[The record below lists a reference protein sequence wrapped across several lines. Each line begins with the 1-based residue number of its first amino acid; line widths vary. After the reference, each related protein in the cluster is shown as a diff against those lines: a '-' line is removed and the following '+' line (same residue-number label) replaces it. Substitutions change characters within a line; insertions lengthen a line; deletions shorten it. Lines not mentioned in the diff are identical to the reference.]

1 MTTMTIHADDNF
13 AEAVRR
19 YAERLGKSVN
29 QAIKEAIAPIIGFSQ
44 NGNAVQRP
52 NPWRDLYG
60 CVPKEETEM
69 IREAIAAQHTIDEEM
84 WK

>member
-13 AEAVRR
+13 ADAVRR

-29 QAIKEAIAPIIGFSQ
+29 QAIKEAIAPVIGFSQ
-44 NGNAVQRP
+44 DGNAVQRT
-52 NPWRDLYG
+52 NPWCDLYG
-60 CVPKEETEM
+60 CVPKKEANM
-69 IREAIAAQHTIDEEM
+69 IRESIAAQHAIDEEM

>member
-13 AEAVRR
+13 ADAIRR

-29 QAIKEAIAPIIGFSQ
+29 QAIKDAIAPIIGFSQ
-44 NGNAVQRP
+44 DGDAAPRP

-60 CVPKEETEM
+60 CVPKEETAS
-69 IREAIAAQHTIDEEM
+69 IREAIVAQHVIDEEM

>member
-29 QAIKEAIAPIIGFSQ
+29 QALKEAIAPIVGFSQ
-44 NGNAVQRP
+44 DGNVVERP

-60 CVPKEETEM
+60 CIPREESVA
-69 IREAIAAQHTIDEEM
+69 IREAIAAQRVIDEEM